1 MRLEK
6 RFQFRKNVSFKNR
19 PDGCF
24 LVSSFPL
31 RAVRLAPSWIPYF
44 EHLEQINDL
53 PDPCGEEKKNPD
65 AGRSNA
71 KNRERCQSV
80 SILPIPGDLKPDE
93 AYRFLMQL
101 VYRGFLEEKIETLS
115 EKEILSNLTSDYTSL
130 NRAASDHFFPKISI
144 VIPVRNRPD
153 DLDRCLTSLEKI
165 DYPAELLEIIVV
177 DDGSDDVTPH
187 VALQH
192 QATLL
197 CNPEC
202 RGASFSRNRGAEEAD
217 GDLICF
223 LDSDCTADRM
233 WLKRLV
239 PLFRDSEV
247 TAAGG
252 SVSSQYDRT
261 GLDRY
266 EKACS
271 SLHMGDHSSSSRN
284 DGNFFYLPSCNLA
297 VRKTAFVAAGGFN
310 RDMNV
315 GEDVDLCWR
324 LMDRGGVLSYTPDAV
339 VYHRHRNQ
347 LAAFARRRYQYG
359 TSEPLLQSTHLHR
372 KKILP
377 VYLSATL
384 FWTAVFLM
392 LITISIPLISVL
404 LVFLSF
410 SIFGIDT
417 LSYCRNLKKMDLGF
431 SLPLIA
437 LARMRHY
444 LSVLYHHASFF
455 SRYYLIPAII
465 LQILWPNPL
474 SYGIIFGHIGVGL
487 VRYRIKE
494 PGLNPASFLLFFTVE
509 QMAYQSG
516 VWAACAKYGFY
527 QPIFPKMTV
536 IHIRIK

>member
-6 RFQFRKNVSFKNR
+6 RFQFRKSVSFQNR
-19 PDGCF
+19 PNGCF

-31 RAVRLAPSWIPYF
+31 RVVRLAPGWIPYF
-44 EHLEQINDL
+44 ENLEQKNDL
-53 PDPCGEEKKNPD
+53 PDSGGVPGKSD
-65 AGRSNA
+65 ISH
-71 KNRERCQSV
+71 SV
-80 SILPIPGDLKPDE
+80 TIPGDLTPDE

-101 VYRGFLEEKIETLS
+101 VYKGFLEEKIETLS
-115 EKEILSNLTSDYTSL
+115 EEEVSSHSTSDYAS
-130 NRAASDHFFPKISI
+130 SDHLLLKISI

-153 DLDRCLTSLEKI
+153 DLDRCLTSLEKL
-165 DYPAELLEIIVV
+165 DYPAEMLEVIVV

-202 RGASFSRNRGAEEAD
+202 QGASFSRNRGAEEAD
-217 GDLICF
+217 ADLICF
-223 LDSDCTADRM
+223 LDSDCTADSM
-233 WLKRLV
+233 WLNRLI
-239 PLFRDSEV
+239 PLFRDLEV

-252 SVSSQYDRT
+252 AVSSQYDRT
-261 GLDRY
+261 CLDRY
-266 EKACS
+266 EKVCS

-310 RDMNV
+310 RDMSV

-377 VYLSATL
+377 IYLSATL
-384 FWTAVFLM
+384 FWITAFLM
-392 LITISIPLISVL
+392 SITISIPLISVS
-404 LVFLSF
+404 LVFLSLL
-410 SIFGIDT
+410 IFGRDI
-417 LSYCRNLKKMDLGF
+417 LAYCRNLKKTDLGF
-431 SLPLIA
+431 SPTLIA

-444 LSVLYHHASFF
+444 LSVLYHHASFL
-455 SRYYLIPAII
+455 SRYYLIAAII
-465 LQILWPNPL
+465 LQVLWPNL
-474 SYGIIFGHIGVGL
+474 VSCVIILGHIGVGL
-487 VRYRIKE
+487 VRCRVKKA
-494 PGLNPASFLLFFTVE
+494 GLNPVSFLLFFTVE
-509 QMAYQSG
+509 QIAYQSG

-536 IHIRIK
+536 IH

>member
-6 RFQFRKNVSFKNR
+6 RFQFRKNVLFQNR
-19 PDGCF
+19 PNGCF

-31 RAVRLAPSWIPYF
+31 RAVRLASSWVPYF
-44 EHLEQINDL
+44 ERLEQMKDL
-53 PDPCGEEKKNPD
+53 SWPCEGEKRNLNSSMNS
-65 AGRSNA
+65 G
-71 KNRERCQSV
+71 KNREKCQSV
-80 SILPIPGDLKPDE
+80 PILPIPEELKPEE

-101 VYRGFLEEKIETLS
+101 VYKGFLEEKIETPS
-115 EKEILSNLTSDYTSL
+115 EEEISSHFTSDYTSF
-130 NRAASDHFFPKISI
+130 NCAASDHLLPKVSI

-165 DYPAELLEIIVV
+165 DYPAEMLEVIVV

-202 RGASFSRNRGAEEAD
+202 QGASFSRNRGAEEAD
-217 GDLICF
+217 ADLICF
-223 LDSDCTADRM
+223 LDSDCTADSM
-233 WLKRLV
+233 WLKRLI
-239 PLFRDSEV
+239 PLFRDLEV

-252 SVSSQYDRT
+252 AVSSQYDRT
-261 GLDRY
+261 CLDRY

-271 SLHMGDHSSSSRN
+271 SLHMGNHSSSSRN

-297 VRKTAFVAAGGFN
+297 VRKTAFTAAGGFN
-310 RDMNV
+310 RNMSV

-347 LAAFARRRYQYG
+347 LTAFARRRYQYG

-377 VYLSATL
+377 IYLSATL
-384 FWTAVFLM
+384 FWIAAFLM

-417 LSYCRNLKKMDLGF
+417 LSYCQNLKKMDLGF

-465 LQILWPNPL
+465 LQVLWTNPL
-474 SYGIIFGHIGVGL
+474 SYGIILGHIGVGL
-487 VRYRIKE
+487 VRCKVKNAM
-494 PGLNPASFLLFFTVE
+494 LNPASFLLFFTVE
-509 QMAYQSG
+509 QLAYQSG
-516 VWAACAKYGFY
+516 VWTACVKYGFY
-527 QPIFPKMTV
+527 QPLFPKV
-536 IHIRIK
+536 RLIH